1 MNAPVISGT
10 SPFSESTQVSI
21 SGPDG
26 ADIRYT
32 TDGST
37 PTASSSLYA
46 SPLTL
51 SATTTVKAIAI
62 KNGVSSSVATRTFTL
77 QAAGGEGGGE
87 TPSQQQEGSE
97 TVEAPVIS
105 GQQFF
110 SGTVYASITGPEGA
124 EIRYTTDG
132 TTPTASSSLYA
143 SPLTISQDTTVKA
156 IAIKNGVSSSV
167 ASRTFIKSDS
177 DE

>member
-21 SGPDG
+21 SGPEG

-37 PTASSSLYA
+37 PTASSSLYS

-51 SATTTVKAIAI
+51 SASTTVKAIAI

-77 QAAGGEGGGE
+77 QAAGGDGGDGGNSGGG
-87 TPSQQQEGSE
+87 GS
-97 TVEAPVIS
+97 
-105 GQQFF
+105 G
-110 SGTVYASITGPEGA
+110 G
-124 EIRYTTDG
+124 
-132 TTPTASSSLYA
+132 
-143 SPLTISQDTTVKA
+143 
-156 IAIKNGVSSSV
+156 
-167 ASRTFIKSDS
+167 